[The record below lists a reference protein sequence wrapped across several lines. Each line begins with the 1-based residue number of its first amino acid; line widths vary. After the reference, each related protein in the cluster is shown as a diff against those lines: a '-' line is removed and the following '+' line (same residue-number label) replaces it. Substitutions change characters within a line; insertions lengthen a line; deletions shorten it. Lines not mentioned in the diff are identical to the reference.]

1 MGSAIFGLVM
11 IADTGYMSGI
21 TVSIVS
27 HGHGDMVSAV
37 LRGLAN
43 STHIDRVILTL
54 NVPEPIPVIPLALE
68 DKIKVVK
75 NISPQGFGA
84 NHNAAFQYC
93 ETPCFCVLNPDI
105 RIALDPFPA
114 LLSTLSQA
122 NTGIAAPIVLNSS
135 GATEDSVRFF
145 PTPFSILQK
154 ALGLSRGNYSI
165 AQGSESLPVD
175 WVAGMC
181 MLFRSDAYRSLAGFD
196 ERFFLYYEDVDIC
209 ARAWKQGMSV
219 RACPTA
225 TVIHDAQRT
234 SHRDLKFMRWH
245 LFSMMRFFAKHLG
258 RLPNSKEI
266 TT

>member
-1 MGSAIFGLVM
+1 MNPE
-11 IADTGYMSGI
+11 I
-21 TVSIVS
+21 TLSIVS
-27 HGHGDMVSAV
+27 HGQAELVNELLRSIDVSDAGRCLKKV
-37 LRGLAN
+37 IITCNIPEQHSFRLSSAPITVVDN
-43 STHIDRVILTL
+43 SMS
-54 NVPEPIPVIPLALE
+54 
-68 DKIKVVK
+68 K
-75 NISPQGFGA
+75 GFGA

-93 ETPCFCVLNPDI
+93 ETPYFCVLNPDI
-105 RIALDPFPA
+105 RIDSDPFLA
-114 LLSTLSQA
+114 LVSTLSQD
-122 NTGIAAPIVLNSS
+122 NTGIAAPIVLNST

-219 RACPTA
+219 RVCPTA